1 MRTECTEILW
11 KASDTVLPGAGSFP
25 AFYPSPEHALQKY
38 PGLVP
43 ALENLGGDQLSTVF
57 GYGSSF
63 NGESPD
69 SWLDFL
75 VVVQDAAQFHR
86 QNQTRHPKDY
96 SPPFGWRFESWLQ
109 RFSPN
114 YKYSEISLEE
124 GNKRIKC
131 GVLDVDNFLTQARAG
146 LRHRGGLAHL
156 YTAGRLQK
164 AILIPFI
171 LDEDPARR
179 SQIDTAIN
187 QARIDGV
194 WLAMGLLPEYFD
206 YKALLRTYVG
216 LSYAADIR
224 VEKANKVDLL
234 IEQSQQ
240 EYARM
245 MEGLLGAFVKSD
257 ILEDL
262 GEGVYGKKFTLG
274 EREVRDWIRESALY
288 SAGINY
294 VKNPLTCGVG
304 NAVDYAISKI
314 KRANRHQSLSSSET
328 RNSGLRAKL
337 AFLPEAA
344 AKVIHKEIPD
354 LSPNMVT
361 GASAVATA
369 VVALMAERRNRT
381 GETGFKGSRAELA
394 MLVIAQALDFFDG
407 SLAREIN
414 KIGDK
419 NHDSRWGGLYDA
431 LNDRWGAGAMGISR
445 IISAHKRNDLY
456 GEIVATAATL
466 TNPWPSVLRAT
477 GEVRGE
483 TFPES
488 GKNVLEFFGTHAG
501 RTALAIPATLYP
513 NMFHFQ
519 KVADTISA
527 LANILTITKRAKG
540 GNVLELPQ
548 EKLDTIKAEAGF
560 RGKGLFLAALGTG
573 TAVLG
578 THAFLHR
585 KK

>member
-1 MRTECTEILW
+1 M
-11 KASDTVLPGAGSFP
+11 VLGI
-25 AFYPSPEHALQKY
+25 
-38 PGLVP
+38 
-43 ALENLGGDQLSTVF
+43 D
-57 GYGSSF
+57 
-63 NGESPD
+63 D
-69 SWLDFL
+69 
-75 VVVQDAAQFHR
+75 
-86 QNQTRHPKDY
+86 
-96 SPPFGWRFESWLQ
+96 
-109 RFSPN
+109 
-114 YKYSEISLEE
+114 
-124 GNKRIKC
+124 
-131 GVLDVDNFLTQARAG
+131 FLTQASAG

-164 AILIPFI
+164 AMLVPFI

-206 YKALLRTYVG
+206 YNNLLRTYVG

-224 VEKANKVDLL
+224 VEKANKVNLL

-245 MEGLLGAFVKSD
+245 MGDLIGAFVRTEV
-257 ILEDL
+257 LEDL
-262 GEGVYGKKFTLG
+262 GIGGVYRKRMTLS
-274 EREVRDWIRESALY
+274 EREVKNWIRESALY

-304 NAVDYAISKI
+304 NAVAYAMSKI
-314 KRANRHQSLSSSET
+314 QRANGHQFLSSSET

-344 AKVIHKEIPD
+344 AKVIHKEVPD

-419 NHDSRWGGLYDA
+419 HHDSKWGGLYDA

-513 NMFHFQ
+513 NIFHFQ
-519 KVADTISA
+519 NVADTISA

-540 GNVLELPQ
+540 GNVLELPS

-573 TAVLG
+573 AAVLG
-578 THAFLHR
+578 AHAFLHR
-585 KK
+585 KNRFYT